1 MSDLFFFLY
10 KNFHSPFQR
19 VLRFSSRTCVASC
32 SLGSGGRQRVRHADV
47 RHSGTAREQGKQAS
61 PAFGS
66 QRSDAL
72 VQDSFTWR
80 RTSKPSNTQELEQR
94 ATKKKKKKK
103 RSDVTPDPGGHRPH
117 QQRKHNVNYLHLH
130 LHSQHTCKKP
140 CGACDTNLF

>member
-94 ATKKKKKKK
+94 ATKKKKKTD
-103 RSDVTPDPGGHRPH
+103 RTSRQTQAGIGH
-117 QQRKHNVNYLHLH
+117 
-130 LHSQHTCKKP
+130 
-140 CGACDTNLF
+140 TNNASTT